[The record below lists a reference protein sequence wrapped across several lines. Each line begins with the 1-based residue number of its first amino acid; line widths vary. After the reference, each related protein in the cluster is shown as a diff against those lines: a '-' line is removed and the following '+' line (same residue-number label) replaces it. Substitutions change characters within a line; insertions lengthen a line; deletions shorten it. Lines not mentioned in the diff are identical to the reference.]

1 MKKMIKGFQ
10 FWSIGLASSWLS
22 LFVLVPS
29 ILIFIISFLSTDF
42 EHFARLPLTFSA
54 YGKVF
59 DPLFLVVLGNSLKM
73 ALMATL
79 ICLLIG
85 YPFAFLITQLPQKLR
100 GLMMFLMILPFW
112 TNSLVRIYAISFFL
126 GKKGLINQSLQW
138 FGLID
143 QPLNLLYSQFA
154 IVYGLSYLLLP
165 FMVMPL
171 YNALEKL
178 DHSLL
183 EAAKD
188 LGANSFQRFVR
199 VTIPMTMPGIVA
211 GCLMV
216 LLPAMGMFYVADLLG
231 GGKNLLLGNVIRTQF
246 IQTRDWPYGSAL
258 SVVMIV
264 LLSLMLW
271 GYLKS
276 SRSVNRKGGLGDSDF

>member
-29 ILIFIISFLSTDF
+29 ILIVIISFLSTDV

-138 FGLID
+138 LGLID